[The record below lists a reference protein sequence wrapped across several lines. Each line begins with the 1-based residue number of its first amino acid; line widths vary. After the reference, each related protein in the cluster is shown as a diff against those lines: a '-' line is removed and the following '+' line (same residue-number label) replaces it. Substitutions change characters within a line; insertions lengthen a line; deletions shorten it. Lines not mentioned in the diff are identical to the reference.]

1 MSRIVLFHAVC
12 LSWIF
17 FRAGSL
23 SAAFT
28 FLRGIA
34 NLQLGDQFFPGLM
47 FLAAFSIPLF
57 LLDLALES
65 RAEEYIF
72 QGWPGLSR
80 VAAGAAIMLLIII
93 FSANSSAAFIYF
105 QF

>member
-1 MSRIVLFHAVC
+1 
-12 LSWIF
+12 
-17 FRAGSL
+17 
-23 SAAFT
+23 
-28 FLRGIA
+28 
-34 NLQLGDQFFPGLM
+34 M

-65 RAEEYIF
+65 RGEEYIF